1 MQSVPGRSVK
11 VGVQMQDQP
20 FSPVESGKEFRHGI
34 VKQANLERTPSVF
47 DGYRSCN
54 NPPAR
59 PLRAGP
65 LYTLWFV
72 EHARLVEGPEGGGSR
87 PPRILLVEDDLTIRQ
102 MTQLALERDGFAVST
117 AHDGASGLA
126 AFRAQPPDLVILDV
140 MLPGV
145 DGVSVC
151 RTIRERSVVPIVM
164 LTARTDPVDVVL
176 GLEAGADDYVTKPF
190 EPSILAARLRAVLRR
205 VARHDAS
212 PVLRVGDV
220 EIDRQAME
228 VRVGTEL
235 VSLTPT
241 EYRLLLELAEHSGV
255 VLSRE
260 RLLEEVWGYVWA
272 GDTRLVDMHV
282 RRLRAKIGPET
293 IETVRGAGYKLVRG

>member
-1 MQSVPGRSVK
+1 M
-11 VGVQMQDQP
+11 
-20 FSPVESGKEFRHGI
+20 
-34 VKQANLERTPSVF
+34 
-47 DGYRSCN
+47 
-54 NPPAR
+54 
-59 PLRAGP
+59 RAGP

-72 EHARLVEGPEGGGSR
+72 EHARLVEGPDGGGSR

-126 AFRAQPPDLVILDV
+126 AFRAEPPDLVILDV

-151 RTIRERSVVPIVM
+151 RTIREKSVVPIVM

-212 PVLRVGDV
+212 PVLRVGEV
-220 EIDRQAME
+220 EIDRQGME

-241 EYRLLLELAEHSGV
+241 EYRLLLELAEHSGA

>member
-1 MQSVPGRSVK
+1 
-11 VGVQMQDQP
+11 
-20 FSPVESGKEFRHGI
+20 
-34 VKQANLERTPSVF
+34 
-47 DGYRSCN
+47 
-54 NPPAR
+54 
-59 PLRAGP
+59 
-65 LYTLWFV
+65 
-72 EHARLVEGPEGGGSR
+72 
-87 PPRILLVEDDLTIRQ
+87 

-151 RTIRERSVVPIVM
+151 RTIREKSVVPIVM

-212 PVLRVGDV
+212 PVLRVGEV
-220 EIDRQAME
+220 EIDRQGME
-228 VRVGTEL
+228 VRVAGEL

-241 EYRLLLELAEHSGV
+241 EYRLLLELAEHSGA

-293 IETVRGAGYKLVRG
+293 IETVRGAGYKLVKG

>member
-1 MQSVPGRSVK
+1 
-11 VGVQMQDQP
+11 
-20 FSPVESGKEFRHGI
+20 
-34 VKQANLERTPSVF
+34 
-47 DGYRSCN
+47 
-54 NPPAR
+54 
-59 PLRAGP
+59 
-65 LYTLWFV
+65 
-72 EHARLVEGPEGGGSR
+72 VEGPEGGGSR

-117 AHDGASGLA
+117 ARDGASGLA

-212 PVLRVGDV
+212 PVLRVGEV
-220 EIDRQAME
+220 EIDRQGME
-228 VRVGTEL
+228 VRVASEL

-241 EYRLLLELAEHSGV
+241 EYRLLLELAEHSGA

>member
-1 MQSVPGRSVK
+1 M
-11 VGVQMQDQP
+11 
-20 FSPVESGKEFRHGI
+20 ES
-34 VKQANLERTPSVF
+34 S
-47 DGYRSCN
+47 
-54 NPPAR
+54 AR
-59 PLRAGP
+59 
-65 LYTLWFV
+65 
-72 EHARLVEGPEGGGSR
+72 
-87 PPRILLVEDDLTIRQ
+87 PRILLVEDDPTIRE
-102 MTQLALERDGFAVST
+102 MTQLALQRDGFAVDT
-117 AHDGASGLA
+117 AGDGATGLS
-126 AFRAQPPDLVILDV
+126 AFRSHAPDLVLLDV

-151 RTIRERSVVPIVM
+151 RTIREGSVVPIVM
-164 LTARTDPVDVVL
+164 LTARTDPIDVVL

-212 PVLRVGDV
+212 PILHVRQLV
-220 EIDRQAME
+220 IDRAGME
-228 VRVGTEL
+228 VHVAGEP

-255 VLSRE
+255 VCSRE

-282 RRLRAKIGPET
+282 RRLRAKIGADM
-293 IETVRGAGYKLVRG
+293 IETVRGAGYKLVKG

>member
-1 MQSVPGRSVK
+1 
-11 VGVQMQDQP
+11 
-20 FSPVESGKEFRHGI
+20 VES
-34 VKQANLERTPSVF
+34 S
-47 DGYRSCN
+47 
-54 NPPAR
+54 AR
-59 PLRAGP
+59 
-65 LYTLWFV
+65 
-72 EHARLVEGPEGGGSR
+72 
-87 PPRILLVEDDLTIRQ
+87 PRILLVEDDPTIRE
-102 MTQLALERDGFAVST
+102 MTQLALQRDGFAVDT
-117 AHDGASGLA
+117 AGDGATGVS
-126 AFRAQPPDLVILDV
+126 AFRSHAPDLVLLDV

-151 RTIRERSVVPIVM
+151 RTIREGSVVPIVM
-164 LTARTDPVDVVL
+164 LTARTDPIDVVL

-212 PVLRVGDV
+212 PILHVRQLV
-220 EIDRQAME
+220 IDRAGME
-228 VRVGTEL
+228 VHVAGEP

-255 VLSRE
+255 VCSRE

-282 RRLRAKIGPET
+282 RRLRAKIGADM
-293 IETVRGAGYKLVRG
+293 IETARGAGYKLVKG

>member
-1 MQSVPGRSVK
+1 
-11 VGVQMQDQP
+11 
-20 FSPVESGKEFRHGI
+20 
-34 VKQANLERTPSVF
+34 
-47 DGYRSCN
+47 
-54 NPPAR
+54 
-59 PLRAGP
+59 
-65 LYTLWFV
+65 
-72 EHARLVEGPEGGGSR
+72 
-87 PPRILLVEDDLTIRQ
+87 
-102 MTQLALERDGFAVST
+102 MTQLALERDGFAVSA

-126 AFRAQPPDLVILDV
+126 AFRAEPPDLVILDV

-151 RTIRERSVVPIVM
+151 RTIREKSVVPIVM

-212 PVLRVGDV
+212 PVLHVGEV
-220 EIDRQAME
+220 EIDRQGME
-228 VRVGTEL
+228 VRVRAEL

-241 EYRLLLELAEHSGV
+241 EYRLLLELAEHSGA

-293 IETVRGAGYKLVRG
+293 IETVRGAGYKLVKG

>member
-1 MQSVPGRSVK
+1 
-11 VGVQMQDQP
+11 
-20 FSPVESGKEFRHGI
+20 
-34 VKQANLERTPSVF
+34 
-47 DGYRSCN
+47 
-54 NPPAR
+54 
-59 PLRAGP
+59 
-65 LYTLWFV
+65 V

-87 PPRILLVEDDLTIRQ
+87 PPRILLIEDDLTIRQ
-102 MTQLALERDGFAVST
+102 MTRLALERDGFAVST
-117 AHDGASGLA
+117 AQDGASGLA
-126 AFRAQPPDLVILDV
+126 AFREMPPDLVILDV

-151 RTIRERSVVPIVM
+151 RTIREKSVVPIVM

-212 PVLRVGDV
+212 PVLRVGEV
-220 EIDRQAME
+220 EIDRQGME

-241 EYRLLLELAEHSGV
+241 EYRLLLELAEHSGA

-282 RRLRAKIGPET
+282 RRLRAKIGAET
-293 IETVRGAGYKLVRG
+293 IETVRGAGYKLVKG

>member
-1 MQSVPGRSVK
+1 V
-11 VGVQMQDQP
+11 
-20 FSPVESGKEFRHGI
+20 
-34 VKQANLERTPSVF
+34 
-47 DGYRSCN
+47 
-54 NPPAR
+54 
-59 PLRAGP
+59 RAGP

-126 AFRAQPPDLVILDV
+126 AFRAEPPDLVILDV

-151 RTIRERSVVPIVM
+151 RTIREKSVVPIVM

-212 PVLRVGDV
+212 PVLRVGEV
-220 EIDRQAME
+220 EIDRQGME
-228 VRVGTEL
+228 VRVASEL

-241 EYRLLLELAEHSGV
+241 EYRLLLELAEHSGA

-282 RRLRAKIGPET
+282 RRLRVKIGPDT
-293 IETVRGAGYKLVRG
+293 IETVRGAGYKMVKG

>member
-1 MQSVPGRSVK
+1 
-11 VGVQMQDQP
+11 
-20 FSPVESGKEFRHGI
+20 
-34 VKQANLERTPSVF
+34 
-47 DGYRSCN
+47 
-54 NPPAR
+54 
-59 PLRAGP
+59 
-65 LYTLWFV
+65 
-72 EHARLVEGPEGGGSR
+72 
-87 PPRILLVEDDLTIRQ
+87 

-212 PVLRVGDV
+212 PVLRVGEV

-228 VRVGTEL
+228 VRVATEL

-241 EYRLLLELAEHSGV
+241 EYRLLLELAEHSGA